1 MSTLPNTLRNDWGVA
16 GNFSYCSSSRRA
28 LFPGTDSSAMN
39 GSKKRPRVEK
49 ISSSRYRA
57 YQGMRE
63 LIWGMRELIL
73 GYAGIDPGDCRRCGR
88 HCDAIVIR
96 GWFIFWNSQDGV
108 HRSRVRNE
116 QIHLLMLR
124 TSPSFGRLNY
134 FFEDCDLEALVSQAN
149 RKRLRCTVH
158 PDLNR
163 LSTAGRLWCADVA
176 PRVSIDCYRPVAAAG
191 RRAGCA
197 GS

>member
-1 MSTLPNTLRNDWGVA
+1 
-16 GNFSYCSSSRRA
+16 
-28 LFPGTDSSAMN
+28 MN
-39 GSKKRPRVEK
+39 GSKKRLRVEK

-57 YQGMRE
+57 YKGMRE

-73 GYAGIDPGDCRRCGR
+73 GYAGIDLGDCRRCGR

-124 TSPSFGRLNY
+124 TSPNIAELRT
-134 FFEDCDLEALVSQAN
+134 SQ
-149 RKRLRCTVH
+149 L
-158 PDLNR
+158 L
-163 LSTAGRLWCADVA
+163 L
-176 PRVSIDCYRPVAAAG
+176 
-191 RRAGCA
+191 
-197 GS
+197 

>member
-1 MSTLPNTLRNDWGVA
+1 MRTPLRGDR
-16 GNFSYCSSSRRA
+16 YSR
-28 LFPGTDSSAMN
+28 L
-39 GSKKRPRVEK
+39 V
-49 ISSSRYRA
+49 
-57 YQGMRE
+57 
-63 LIWGMRELIL
+63 
-73 GYAGIDPGDCRRCGR
+73 
-88 HCDAIVIR
+88 H
-96 GWFIFWNSQDGV
+96 FWNSQDEV

-116 QIHLLMLR
+116 QIHPLTLR

-149 RKRLRCTVH
+149 RKRLGCTVH

-163 LSTAGRLWCADVA
+163 LSTVGRLWCADVA
-176 PRVSIDCYRPVAAAG
+176 PRVSIDCNRPVAAAG

>member
-1 MSTLPNTLRNDWGVA
+1 
-16 GNFSYCSSSRRA
+16 
-28 LFPGTDSSAMN
+28 MN

-57 YQGMRE
+57 YKGMRE
-63 LIWGMRELIL
+63 LIWGMRESIQ
-73 GYAGIDPGDCRRCGR
+73 ATVADV
-88 HCDAIVIR
+88 DAIATR
-96 GWFIFWNSQDGV
+96 SLFAAGSFFWNSQDGV

-124 TSPSFGRLNY
+124 TSPSFARLNY
-134 FFEDCDLEALVSQAN
+134 FFEDSDLEALVSQAN
-149 RKRLRCTVH
+149 RKQLGCTVH

>member
-1 MSTLPNTLRNDWGVA
+1 MLTLPNTLRNDWGVA
-16 GNFSYCSSSRRA
+16 GNFSYCSSSRGA
-28 LFPGTDSSAMN
+28 LFPGADSSAMN

-49 ISSSRYRA
+49 NSSSRYRA
-57 YQGMRE
+57 YQRYE
-63 LIWGMRELIL
+63 
-73 GYAGIDPGDCRRCGR
+73 GIDPCNCRPCGR

-96 GWFIFWNSQDGV
+96 GWFIFWNSQDM

-116 QIHLLMLR
+116 QIHLLTLR
-124 TSPSFGRLNY
+124 TSPSFGRLKY
-134 FFEDCDLEALVSQAN
+134 FFEDCDLEAVVSQAN
-149 RKRLRCTVH
+149 RKQLRCTVH

-176 PRVSIDCYRPVAAAG
+176 PRVSIDCYRAVAAAG
-191 RRAGCA
+191 RRVGCA